1 MLESLLHRSLRL
13 LLIATVALVLV
24 TGASCETGQNP
35 TSLWINYSQREID
48 LQLVDFEPPP
58 F

>member
-1 MLESLLHRSLRL
+1 MSPSVRRRIFALLTL
-13 LLIATVALVLV
+13 LVVATLH
-24 TGASCETGQNP
+24 CETAQNP
-35 TSLWINYSQREID
+35 RSLWINYSQREID

>member
-1 MLESLLHRSLRL
+1 MSIPPPRHILH
-13 LLIATVALVLV
+13 VLVLLV
-24 TGASCETGQNP
+24 VAALHCDTAQNP
-35 TSLWINYSQREID
+35 RSLWINYSQREID

>member
-1 MLESLLHRSLRL
+1 MIRTLRILGVLALLV
-13 LLIATVALVLV
+13 VALSRCD
-24 TGASCETGQNP
+24 TAQNP
-35 TSLWINYSQREID
+35 RSLWINYSQREID

>member
-1 MLESLLHRSLRL
+1 MIRPLRIL
-13 LLIATVALVLV
+13 GVLALLIVAAVRCD
-24 TGASCETGQNP
+24 TAQNP
-35 TSLWINYSQREID
+35 RSLWINYSQREID